1 MSRVESDDAEAQRLW
16 DKKVDICQRFA
27 DLAAEIG
34 AEYAAGRWELG
45 DGQRVAVDYEPKAM
59 WFGLGGFRVSMAHD
73 PGRAWLRT
81 RRALDRLELDESD
94 DEDEEGEEAALG
106 A

>member
-1 MSRVESDDAEAQRLW
+1 MSATESDDAEAERVW
-16 DKKVDICQRFA
+16 DQKIDICERFA

-45 DGQRVAVDYEPKAM
+45 NGQRVAVDYQPKSM

-73 PGRAWLRT
+73 PERAWLRA
-81 RRALDRLELDESD
+81 RRALDRLDDSD
-94 DEDEEGEEAALG
+94 DEEEEIPTA
-106 A
+106 